1 MKEFDR
7 QWYRDNL
14 IKNPINNTTLKDFS
28 FKNLLEYIEN
38 MKKKKALESSK
49 NEVIQKIKKEKL
61 KIGLINVCTLAAK
74 NKNIDKKADI
84 KELFDE
90 DDELDIL
97 VCTETNIDD

>member
-1 MKEFDR
+1 
-7 QWYRDNL
+7 
-14 IKNPINNTTLKDFS
+14 
-28 FKNLLEYIEN
+28 
-38 MKKKKALESSK
+38 MKKKKEILESTK

-90 DDELDIL
+90 DNFVGAMIIKFYLSIAVCSIL
-97 VCTETNIDD
+97 VGVIVFWVVWTVRTGGGGFG